1 MEAPHRPV
9 MPVEVVEALEPWR
22 GGRMVDGT
30 VGAGGHALRLLQ
42 AGGEGLVLLGLDRDP
57 EALEL
62 ARHRLEGFGS
72 QVVLTNATFDRMGEE
87 LAVLGWEGVDGILL
101 DLGVSSMQLDTAARG
116 FGFRRPGPLDM
127 RMGRGVE
134 SVPTAAELLARLEES
149 ELARLFRELGEEP
162 HARRIARAVVA
173 ARGEAP
179 LQTTEQ
185 LARLVERA
193 VPPAARRGRR
203 HPATRVFQALRLAVN
218 DELGMLERF
227 LQNVP
232 RWLRP
237 GGRLVVISYHSLED
251 RRVKQAMAAWAR
263 PCTCPPELPVCVC
276 GRRPLFTLPRRKALR
291 PRPREVAA
299 NPRARSARLRVAVRT
314 GEAVT

>member
-1 MEAPHRPV
+1 

-22 GGRMVDGT
+22 GGWVVDGT
-30 VGAGGHALRLLQ
+30 VGAGGHALCLLQ
-42 AGGEGLVLLGLDRDP
+42 AGGSRLFLLGLDRDP
-57 EALEL
+57 DALEL

-72 QVVLTNATFDRMGEE
+72 QVVLRRATFDRIGEE
-87 LAVLGWEGVDGILL
+87 LAALGWEGADGILL
-101 DLGVSSMQLDTAARG
+101 DLGVSSMQLDTAERG
-116 FGFRRPGPLDM
+116 FSFQRPGPLDM
-127 RMGRGVE
+127 RMGRGAE
-134 SVPTAAELLARLEES
+134 TAPTAAELLARLEED

-173 ARGEAP
+173 AREEAP
-179 LQTTEQ
+179 LQTTDQ

-193 VPPAARRGRR
+193 VPPAARRGRL

-218 DELGMLERF
+218 DEMGMLERF

-291 PRPREVAA
+291 PRPQEVAA
-299 NPRARSARLRVAVRT
+299 NPRARSARLRVAIRT
-314 GEAVT
+314 REAAP